1 MKLSTFTVEQERP
14 MPTGFFH
21 KIFVILTLVTL
32 VAACSSK
39 SDKRKHQSQL
49 YFGAGTQSLMSQDY
63 TDALT
68 NLLKANELDPDNA
81 GILTNLGM
89 AYYFKGERD
98 LAVKTLKKSI
108 ELDEDNSDAKIN
120 LASIYF
126 KDGDFDNSE
135 KIYKSVLKHLT
146 YDKQARTLYN
156 LGVIELQRKR
166 LSSAENYFKK
176 SIKEESNYCPS
187 YFQLGLIQYEK
198 KQFNL
203 ALKNFREASMGT
215 CYESSPGAH
224 YYQGLTLTSLKR
236 FNEAR
241 LKYDELDARFKS
253 SDYAAKARMK
263 MMELNEIEKN
273 NLTEES
279 HASRKLL
286 ESPEF

>member
-1 MKLSTFTVEQERP
+1 
-14 MPTGFFH
+14 MPTGFFN
-21 KIFVILTLVTL
+21 KIFVILTLVIFL
-32 VAACSSK
+32 AACSSK

-49 YFGAGTQSLMSQDY
+49 FFGAGTQSLMTQDY

-68 NLLKANELDPDNA
+68 NLLKANELDPENA

-89 AYYFKGERD
+89 AYYFKGERE
-98 LAVKTLKKSI
+98 LAVKTLKKSL
-108 ELDEDNSDAKIN
+108 ELDDDNSDAKLN

-126 KDGDFDNSE
+126 KDGDFNNSE
-135 KIYKSVLKHLT
+135 KIYKSVLKDLT

-198 KQFNL
+198 RQLNL

-215 CYESSPGAH
+215 CYDSSPGAH
-224 YYQGLTLTSLKR
+224 YYQGLTLTGLKR

-241 LKYDELDARFKS
+241 MKFDELDARFKS
-253 SDYAAKARMK
+253 SEYAAMARSK

-273 NLTEES
+273 NMSEDT

-286 ESPEF
+286 DSPEF

>member
-1 MKLSTFTVEQERP
+1 MLN
-14 MPTGFFH
+14 GFFH
-21 KIFVILTLVTL
+21 KNSVILILIILVS
-32 VAACSSK
+32 ACSSK

-49 YFGAGTQSLMSQDY
+49 YFGAGTQSLMTQDY

-68 NLLKANELDPDNA
+68 NLIKANELDPDNA

-108 ELDEDNSDAKIN
+108 ELDEANSDAKIN

-126 KDGDFDNSE
+126 KDGDYNNSE
-135 KIYKSVLKHLT
+135 KIYKAVLKDLT

-156 LGVIELQRKR
+156 LGIIEIQRQR
-166 LSSAENYFKK
+166 VSSAENYFKK
-176 SIKEESNYCPS
+176 SVKEEGNYCPS
-187 YFQLGLIQYEK
+187 YFQLGLIQYDQ
-198 KQFNL
+198 KQFNK

-215 CYESSPGAH
+215 CYESSPAAH
-224 YYQGLTLTSLKR
+224 YYQAMALTSLKR

-241 LKYDELDARFKS
+241 LKYDEIDVHFKK
-253 SDYAAKARMK
+253 SDFAAKARMK

-273 NLTEES
+273 NPTVES

>member
-1 MKLSTFTVEQERP
+1 
-14 MPTGFFH
+14 MPTGLFN
-21 KIFVILTLVTL
+21 KIFVILTLVIFL
-32 VAACSSK
+32 AACSSK
-39 SDKRKHQSQL
+39 SEKTKHQSQL
-49 YFGAGTQSLMSQDY
+49 FFGAGTQSLMTQDY

-89 AYYFKGERD
+89 AYYFKGERE

-108 ELDEDNSDAKIN
+108 ELNDDNSDAKLN

-126 KDGDFDNSE
+126 KDGDFNNSE
-135 KIYKSVLKHLT
+135 KIYKSVLRDLT

-198 KQFNL
+198 KQLNL

-215 CYESSPGAH
+215 CYDSSPAAH
-224 YYQGLTLTSLKR
+224 YYQALTLTGLKR

-241 LKYDELDARFKS
+241 MKYDELDARFKS
-253 SDYAAKARMK
+253 SDYAAKARSK

-273 NLTEES
+273 NMSEDT

-286 ESPEF
+286 DSPEF